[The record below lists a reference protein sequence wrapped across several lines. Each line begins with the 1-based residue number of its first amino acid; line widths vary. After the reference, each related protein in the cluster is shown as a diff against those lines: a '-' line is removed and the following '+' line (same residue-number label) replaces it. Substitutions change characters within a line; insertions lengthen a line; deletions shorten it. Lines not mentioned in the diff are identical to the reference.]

1 MLLIIECRWIRESQ
15 AASAK
20 EGPSQLEYL
29 YDNCGNAAAGTRIR
43 MLVSMLEEKENQWSR
58 AAQRESSHRISL
70 RNFWNFC

>member
-1 MLLIIECRWIRESQ
+1 MASQTLVLRRTSLIHESM
-15 AASAK
+15 
-20 EGPSQLEYL
+20 YRFR
-29 YDNCGNAAAGTRIR
+29 GNAAAGTRIR